1 MSQLKIF
8 MLIALFGLTMS
19 APVLAQDEAAP
30 TETEA
35 AAPTETV
42 EETVIEI
49 DSEAAAETDTEVITE
64 TAAEPASNTTTSYEI
79 DASHSTL
86 GFAVKHLAVG
96 TTRGG
101 FNTYEGSVIF
111 DPNDYSSFEAIVT
124 IDANTID
131 TNNEGRDKHL
141 RSPEFFD
148 TEKFPEISFYSDR
161 LEKRGEGN
169 VIIGTLTMKGISQEL
184 TIPVE
189 LSGPVMSPYGSNVI
203 GIKAQIQINRQDYGV
218 SFSKTMDNGGLV
230 VADMVDLIIEI
241 EAHHK

>member
-8 MLIALFGLTMS
+8 MLIALFAITMS
-19 APVLAQDEAAP
+19 APVLAQDEAASA
-30 TETEA
+30 ETEA
-35 AAPTETV
+35 VAAPTETV
-42 EETVIEI
+42 EETATET
-49 DSEAAAETDTEVITE
+49 DTEAAAEPV
-64 TAAEPASNTTTSYEI
+64 ASTSTSYEI

-124 IDANTID
+124 IDANSID